1 MQTQTSNHSDL
12 SDMSAFD
19 FPVEVGEAF
28 YEHEG
33 ERILLPQSKV
43 LKHGDTG
50 AFLGQHSP
58 RYKEV
63 THANLFDTFNIALEA
78 NGLNQQVQIVDK
90 VIDGG
95 RRAMRTI
102 HFPELSREITSGDT
116 VTPRCDIVN
125 SLDGSWAFQAFGGH
139 YRSLCLN
146 TLVFGGERMYHA
158 KRKHT
163 SGLDID
169 AEVAKVANMTE
180 MFGHNYEQM
189 RVWMNTKITDL
200 QAGTMLAE
208 TLAKKVSRSGSL
220 GIEGAKVINQ
230 QLLDK
235 LLCQWEK
242 EKVSLGS
249 TLWAL
254 YNAVTYWA
262 THVDAEYELD
272 RGNGKIVTLQG
283 SKKGG
288 IQEVKQLDRQAK
300 IGLMLIN
307 PAWTGLEKAA

>member
-1 MQTQTSNHSDL
+1 
-12 SDMSAFD
+12 
-19 FPVEVGEAF
+19 
-28 YEHEG
+28 
-33 ERILLPQSKV
+33 
-43 LKHGDTG
+43 
-50 AFLGQHSP
+50 
-58 RYKEV
+58 
-63 THANLFDTFNIALEA
+63 
-78 NGLNQQVQIVDK
+78 
-90 VIDGG
+90 
-95 RRAMRTI
+95 
-102 HFPELSREITSGDT
+102 
-116 VTPRCDIVN
+116 
-125 SLDGSWAFQAFGGH
+125 
-139 YRSLCLN
+139 
-146 TLVFGGERMYHA
+146 MYHA

-262 THVDAEYELD
+262 THVDAAYELD